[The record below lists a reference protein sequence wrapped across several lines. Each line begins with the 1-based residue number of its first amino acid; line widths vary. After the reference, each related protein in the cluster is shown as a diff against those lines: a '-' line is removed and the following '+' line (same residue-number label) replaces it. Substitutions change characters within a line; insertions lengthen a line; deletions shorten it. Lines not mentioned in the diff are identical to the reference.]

1 MIFQDG
7 KDGGGQDT
15 AVGMPQGHR
24 NHGHVDIQQQ
34 IIMTG
39 DGVKMQVVRV
49 VSFGGSRGAG
59 DLPAQIQEQIKNIEN
74 ALIGDITNL
83 HEADNGNE
91 HDPTPEENDSKQE
104 EKGAEPNKEDAK
116 SDENDGEKNENEERE
131 KDGDEGN
138 GYNRDINPRGK
149 VLQRDVEEENPSENN
164 ENEVKTGNAVKDGEE
179 NEKDSD
185 NFQKKIESLVKDINV
200 VESEL
205 EKVKEMTETENENAQ
220 KKVKIKVVDVDPENS
235 QESSDDDDYDVVHS
249 KTKRIKI
256 EGIPNQA
263 KKPDPPKSIFKNLG
277 PSRQRYTI
285 LERDEL

>member
-74 ALIGDITNL
+74 ALIGDITNM

-104 EKGAEPNKEDAK
+104 ENGAEPNEEDAK
-116 SDENDGEKNENEERE
+116 ADESDGEKSENEEKE
-131 KDGDEGN
+131 KDGEEGN

-149 VLQRDVEEENPSENN
+149 VLQRDLEEENPSENN

-220 KKVKIKVVDVDPENS
+220 KKVKIKVVDVNPENS

>member
-74 ALIGDITNL
+74 ALIGDITNM

-91 HDPTPEENDSKQE
+91 HDPTPEDNDPKQE
-104 EKGAEPNKEDAK
+104 ENGAEPNKEDAK
-116 SDENDGEKNENEERE
+116 SDESDGKKNENEEKE

-149 VLQRDVEEENPSENN
+149 VLQRDVEEDNPSENN
-164 ENEVKTGNAVKDGEE
+164 ENKVKTGNAVKDGEE

-185 NFQKKIESLVKDINV
+185 NFRKKIESLEKDINV

-263 KKPDPPKSIFKNLG
+263 KRPDPPKSIFKNLG